1 METFRISVPG
11 KWILAGEH
19 AVLRGVPALVFPL
32 RSRTLELEYRANN
45 DKDLTLRLQGE
56 HGRELQVLV
65 WGVLDRACALKKFP
79 RAKLN
84 GELTLR
90 SSIPVGAGMGASAAL
105 CVAIARWLHFLELV
119 EEAELFEFARTLENL
134 FHGESS
140 GVDIAVSLSSEGL
153 RYVRDGERTPL
164 RLIWQPVWYIS
175 YSGQKGITFDCVS
188 KVKGLIADNPAR
200 GAELDAA
207 MARAVQTCEAALT
220 GSAAAAASGNAGPT
234 SEAEAMVQRGT
245 ASEVEPGPA
254 ADRGGSLAQL
264 AQLKDGIDQAAAV
277 FAAWGLTDGL
287 PAEHMQMLLAH
298 GAFAVKPTGSG
309 GGGYVL
315 SLWKNEPPTEI
326 RSKLIRC

>member
-45 DKDLTLRLQGE
+45 DKDLTLHLQGE

-84 GELTLR
+84 GELTLT

-153 RYVRDGERTPL
+153 RYVRDGDRTPL
-164 RLIWQPVWYIS
+164 RLTWQPVWYIS

-207 MARAVQTCEAALT
+207 MACAVQTCEAALT
-220 GSAAAAASGNAGPT
+220 SGEASAP
-234 SEAEAMVQRGT
+234 
-245 ASEVEPGPA
+245 
-254 ADRGGSLAQL
+254 LAR
-264 AQLKDGIDQAAAV
+264 LKDGIDQAAAV
-277 FAAWGLTDGL
+277 FTAWGLTEGL

-298 GAFAVKPTGSG
+298 GAYAVKPTGSG

-315 SLWKNEPPTEI
+315 SLWKDEPPAEI